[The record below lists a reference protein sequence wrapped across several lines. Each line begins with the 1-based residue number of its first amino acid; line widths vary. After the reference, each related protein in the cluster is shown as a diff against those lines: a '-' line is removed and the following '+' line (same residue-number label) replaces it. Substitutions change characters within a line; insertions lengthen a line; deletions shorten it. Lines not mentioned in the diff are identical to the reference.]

1 MLLRI
6 KETKGRAVLQVSVCL
21 LGSCFGKFI
30 AEFKFDS
37 HVYLDR
43 DAEKA

>member
-21 LGSCFGKFI
+21 LSGV
-30 AEFKFDS
+30 ALEN
-37 HVYLDR
+37 L
-43 DAEKA
+43 